1 MKTKNRGLFT
11 TFLYYTPIFNNGLP
25 DETRQNLMKL
35 VTRAMSF
42 PYISETHFLA
52 HASRLNERLQKRRSL
67 LVIWTTLFIAIEY
80 FSISALYFLLFF
92 YRIREEFGELP
103 SIFSPEFPRL
113 GQYLIFYGF
122 FSFFY
127 FALLYRSK
135 LFAFRM
141 NVTAL
146 DECFRMAGV
155 VGGAILLTIGATFL
169 LNLDDY
175 SRLVILL
182 FLFLSVVISSLI
194 RLVKRLLQRALAAK
208 GLLAVNTLIVGAG
221 QIGRSLA
228 EELIRN
234 ESLACNVI
242 GYLDDDPDC
251 KVSNA
256 PVLGKV
262 ADIFDVLKEHPV
274 DEVIITI
281 PSERELVN
289 RLITELRKYN
299 LTITIIPDMFNLV
312 AGTVQ
317 IGRIHALPMVT
328 LVKTPMRGLGLV
340 LKRCFDFAA
349 AALLVAVLSPFLML
363 VAILIKLDSEGPV
376 FYKQQRVG
384 RNGRLF
390 YMYKFRSMRPDADQ
404 LLKELW
410 DQNEA
415 DGIAFKIHDDPRV
428 TRLGRFLRKYSIDEL
443 PQLFNVLKGDM
454 SLVGPRPPLPI
465 EVEHYGAWEWRR
477 LEVTPGITGLW
488 QVSGRSDLSFSQW
501 VNLDIYYIEN
511 WSLIL
516 DLKILLKTIPVVI
529 RGEGAY

>member
-1 MKTKNRGLFT
+1 MK
-11 TFLYYTPIFNNGLP
+11 PLP
-25 DETRQNLMKL
+25 EM

-42 PYISETHFLA
+42 PYISETQFLA
-52 HASRLNERLQKRRSL
+52 HASRLNERLQKRKSL
-67 LVIWTTLFIAIEY
+67 LVMWTTFFVAIEY
-80 FSISALYFLLFF
+80 ISISALYFLLFF
-92 YRIREEFGELP
+92 YRIRQEFGELP
-103 SIFSPEFPRL
+103 SIFDPDFPRL
-113 GQYLIFYGF
+113 GQYLIFYGL
-122 FSFFY
+122 FSLFY
-127 FALLYRSK
+127 FVLLYRAR
-135 LFAFRM
+135 LFSFRM
-141 NVTAL
+141 NITVI

-155 VGGAILLTIGATFL
+155 AGGAILLTIGCTFL

-182 FLFLSVVISSLI
+182 FLVLSTALASLI
-194 RLVKRLLQRALAAK
+194 RTVKRLLQRVLAAR
-208 GLLAVNTLIVGAG
+208 GALAVNTLIVGAG
-221 QIGRSLA
+221 QIGQSLA
-228 EELIRN
+228 DELIRN
-234 ESLACNVI
+234 KSLACNVI
-242 GYLDDDPDC
+242 GFLDDDPNRQ
-251 KVSNA
+251 SSHA
-256 PVLGKV
+256 PVLGKIM
-262 ADIFDVLKEHPV
+262 DIYDVVKEHAV

-289 RLITELRKYN
+289 RLINELRKYN
-299 LTITIIPDMFNLV
+299 LAITIIPDMFNLV

-340 LKRCFDFAA
+340 LKRCFDFLAA
-349 AALLVAVLSPFLML
+349 SLLVVALSPFMLL
-363 VAILIKLDSEGPV
+363 VAILIKLDSRGPV
-376 FYKQQRVG
+376 IYRQQRVG
-384 RNGRLF
+384 RNGKLF
-390 YMYKFRSMRPDADQ
+390 NMYKFRSMRPDADR
-404 LLKELW
+404 LLEKLW
-410 DQNEA
+410 NQNEA

-516 DLKILLKTIPVVI
+516 DLKILLKTIPAVI